1 MKIYFKKGPRVLF
14 GHFWFLHHSL
24 KWFLVVPPMDTFAFM
39 NNDLIAYEEHSH
51 IQHIGK
57 HGPIPIPNFFT
68 IEYTYQKYQKTL

>member
-1 MKIYFKKGPRVLF
+1 
-14 GHFWFLHHSL
+14 
-24 KWFLVVPPMDTFAFM
+24 MDTFAFM